1 MKQAVSKSER
11 AFVIEGIKQNVRSD
25 GRTNI
30 QSRPVKVK
38 LGTVPEAFGSST
50 VTFGEEQAQVI
61 CVIKAEVQKPLAS
74 EANLGMIQFHLESS

>member
-50 VTFGEEQAQVI
+50 VTFGEE
-61 CVIKAEVQKPLAS
+61 
-74 EANLGMIQFHLESS
+74 